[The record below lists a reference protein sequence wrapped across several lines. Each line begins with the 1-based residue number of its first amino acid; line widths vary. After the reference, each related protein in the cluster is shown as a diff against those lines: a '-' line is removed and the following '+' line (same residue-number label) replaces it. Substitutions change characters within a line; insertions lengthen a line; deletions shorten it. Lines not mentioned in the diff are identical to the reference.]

1 MSFFHDSKPTTINF
15 MTYLSY
21 VYMYIYLAQKWIL
34 TPQSPKSK
42 IITYDKRKLSLGIQQ
57 IIGSK

>member
-15 MTYLSY
+15 MPYLSY

-34 TPQSPKSK
+34 TPQSTKSK